1 MNNKYVIFYMLLFTI
16 PTYSDIGAFVENNN
30 IDETQTIRLV
40 VQTTNPMAEE
50 PDWSDIERVF
60 EIVGKSSNTRI
71 STVNGRITS
80 IAAWT
85 LNLRPPGIGTFLI
98 PSIAVSDELTSPIE
112 IIVRPL
118 PDEIKNEISSA
129 VYFEREIDRE
139 WVYVQ
144 SQLVVT
150 QRILISS
157 IGQLINELPTL
168 DLPNAAIVTT
178 IGDVEQYDTTRGGER
193 YSVYEQRFAVFPE
206 RSGALKIASTD
217 VLVSVRLLNNR
228 RRIPVSIPSQELVV
242 EVRPK
247 PSSYPQGHAWLP
259 ATRVILSE
267 NGSTTPLTQP
277 GDSTTRIITI
287 EAYGLTAAAIPPFEF
302 NVSNN
307 LRGYEDPPELIDR
320 IRNKQ
325 VLGIRRQSQT
335 LVATSSGPSQITAST
350 LYWWNVNKDQ
360 LEQAILPPQ
369 YFEIQGTT
377 NETRENKRITDSFE
391 DVSERQQYSP
401 ETRPTEYPPTR
412 FILILIVAI
421 GVMGWVLALYL
432 FRSYKLKPNGK
443 QSNSNQV
450 TKSKN
455 LQAIKTK
462 LRQSTRPQEMK
473 SLMFSWIQENFG
485 INRGEAIELLVSHH
499 TGRNLLSLMN
509 SNEYSTD
516 KLKDAQI
523 LSPYSCIQIIE
534 EMEASV
540 DNNKSALPPL
550 Y

>member
-1 MNNKYVIFYMLLFTI
+1 MLLFTI
-16 PTYSDIGAFVENNN
+16 PTYSEIGAFGENNN

-40 VQTTNPMAEE
+40 VQTTDPMAEE
-50 PDWSDIERVF
+50 PDWSDIEQVF

-85 LNLRPPGIGTFLI
+85 LNLRPPGIGTFSI

-112 IIVRPL
+112 IVVRPL

-168 DLPNAAIVTT
+168 DLSNAAIATT

-193 YSVYEQRFAVFPE
+193 YSVYEQRFAVFPQ
-206 RSGALKIASTD
+206 RSGTLKIPSTD

-228 RRIPVSIPSQELVV
+228 RRIPVSMPSQELVV

-247 PSSYPQGHAWLP
+247 PANFPQGHAWLP

-267 NGSTTPLTQP
+267 NTNPTSPLTQP

-287 EAYGLTAAAIPPFEF
+287 EAYGLTAAAIPPLEL
-302 NVSNN
+302 NASEN

-320 IRNKQ
+320 VRNQ
-325 VLGIRRQSQT
+325 QILGIRRQSQT
-335 LVATSSGPSQITAST
+335 LVATSPGYAAISPSTV
-350 LYWWNVNKDQ
+350 YWWNIEKDQ
-360 LEQAILPPQ
+360 LEETTIPPQ
-369 YFEIQGTT
+369 YFEIQG
-377 NETRENKRITDSFE
+377 RTDSLAE
-391 DVSERQQYSP
+391 KKQITEVSDEASTVQGALSEP
-401 ETRPTEYPPTR
+401 RPSENPQTV
-412 FILILIVAI
+412 LLLIVAI
-421 GVMGWVLALYL
+421 GVIGWVLALYL
-432 FRSYKLKPNGK
+432 YRLYRLKPNGN
-443 QSNSNQV
+443 QSNFNRT

-462 LRQSTRPQEMK
+462 LRQVTSPQEMK
-473 SLMFSWIQENFG
+473 SLTFSWIQENFE
-485 INRGEAIELLVSHH
+485 INRGEAIELLVSHP
-499 TGRNLLSLMN
+499 TGRDLLNLIN
-509 SNEYSTD
+509 SSEYSTD
-516 KLKDAQI
+516 EFKDQST
-523 LSPYSCIQIIE
+523 LDPNPWIQIIE
-534 EMEASV
+534 EMDVSSG
-540 DNNKSALPPL
+540 DNNSALPPL